1 MIPRISSLEPCSA
14 LCSKYLEALRQEGF
28 KGDLDATRPG
38 RLLCATDNSVYQCM
52 PQAVVFPKDEDDL
65 KAALRVRER
74 DEFKSLVISVRGGG
88 TGTNGQSL
96 SSGVIIDC
104 SRHMK
109 GTRGFDPRRREI
121 WVQPGVIKDELN
133 EMVKKQGLFFSPELS
148 TSSRATVGGMVSDD
162 AAGQGS
168 LKYGRTS
175 THVKAVRAVLLD
187 GSSALFEPVSGKD
200 LEERMA
206 REGLE
211 GEIYRRM
218 VPLLKRVH
226 DKADEIFPKLNR
238 FMTGYDFIHA
248 YDPKSGTVNLARIVC
263 GAEGTLCAISEV
275 LLDLTKLPTFRE
287 LIVVKYENFVAALR
301 NARDLIAAGALSV
314 ETVDSK
320 VLDLAKQDSV
330 WLSVKDYIKEVPGE
344 EISGIN
350 IVEFSG
356 YDKAAEQEK
365 AAALFKGLEERA
377 RTRDGGILGAQLVQT
392 AQGIAAVY
400 GMRKKSV
407 GLLANAAGRRKLVA
421 FTEDTVV
428 PPENLADYIVE
439 FRALLDSKGVPY
451 GMFGHVDTGLMHV
464 RPALDLTTDEDRRKL
479 VEISEAVSDLVGK
492 YGGQMWGEH
501 GRGYRSV
508 FGPKYFGELYPAAR
522 EVKEIFDPANVL
534 NPGKICVPLH
544 NEKDHLVAIDS
555 LMRGDLDRKVPL
567 FVRDGFRGAFACNGN
582 GQCFSYS
589 TAALMC
595 PSYRCTKDRAR
606 SPKGY
611 SELMRDW
618 IGILNERGFS
628 PMAEEASALAGSSLL
643 SFPARLFNTL
653 FRQKGDYSAEILEK
667 IRTCLACKSCKGIC
681 PTHVNAADLNS
692 RFISMY
698 YSRYLRPS
706 MDLLTLN
713 AEWLI
718 PLGAK
723 LPRLS
728 NLALKSR
735 AGKFLMRAL
744 FSLEDL
750 PPFEERSLKSLCDE
764 NAIPLLSARA
774 ALRARPDVVVVADP
788 FTAAYEAHGLIALAR
803 LARSL
808 GFSAGILK
816 PYVNGKLMSVR
827 GARRMFVRYAS
838 RQAGRL
844 QALSNAGMALM
855 GYDPA
860 LTICYRDEYQDL
872 LGPSRGD
879 FNVLL
884 PEEWL
889 ATALAT
895 ERARKALSALSG
907 ALEKASGKEEFSGA
921 WYLFCHCTEAAL
933 LPKSVQDW
941 QSVMAAFGLT
951 LIPVPVAC
959 CGMAG
964 LHGHM
969 SGNLEES
976 RRVYEQNWKWRLHE
990 RPMERCLATG
1000 YSCRSQ
1006 VERMEGRPLMHP
1018 VMVLERLMEEASGG
1032 KAS

>member
-1 MIPRISSLEPCSA
+1 
-14 LCSKYLEALRQEGF
+14 
-28 KGDLDATRPG
+28 
-38 RLLCATDNSVYQCM
+38 
-52 PQAVVFPKDEDDL
+52 
-65 KAALRVRER
+65 
-74 DEFKSLVISVRGGG
+74 
-88 TGTNGQSL
+88 
-96 SSGVIIDC
+96 
-104 SRHMK
+104 
-109 GTRGFDPRRREI
+109 
-121 WVQPGVIKDELN
+121 
-133 EMVKKQGLFFSPELS
+133 
-148 TSSRATVGGMVSDD
+148 
-162 AAGQGS
+162 
-168 LKYGRTS
+168 
-175 THVKAVRAVLLD
+175 
-187 GSSALFEPVSGKD
+187 
-200 LEERMA
+200 
-206 REGLE
+206 
-211 GEIYRRM
+211 
-218 VPLLKRVH
+218 
-226 DKADEIFPKLNR
+226 
-238 FMTGYDFIHA
+238 
-248 YDPKSGTVNLARIVC
+248 
-263 GAEGTLCAISEV
+263 
-275 LLDLTKLPTFRE
+275 
-287 LIVVKYENFVAALR
+287 
-301 NARDLIAAGALSV
+301 
-314 ETVDSK
+314 
-320 VLDLAKQDSV
+320 
-330 WLSVKDYIKEVPGE
+330 
-344 EISGIN
+344 
-350 IVEFSG
+350 
-356 YDKAAEQEK
+356 
-365 AAALFKGLEERA
+365 
-377 RTRDGGILGAQLVQT
+377 
-392 AQGIAAVY
+392 Y

-428 PPENLADYIVE
+428 PPENLADYILE

-479 VEISEAVSDLVGK
+479 VEISSAVSDLVKK

-501 GRGYRSV
+501 GRGYRSC
-508 FGPKYFGELYPAAR
+508 FGEKYFGELYPAAR
-522 EVKEIFDPANVL
+522 EVKEIFDPGNVL

-544 NEKDHLVAIDS
+544 DSKDSLVAIDS

-567 FVRDGFRGAFACNGN
+567 SVRDGFRGAFACNGN

-595 PSYRCTKDRAR
+595 PSYRFSKDRAR

-628 PMAEEASALAGSSLL
+628 PMAEEASAIAISPLMSWPRRLL
-643 SFPARLFNTL
+643 NTL
-653 FRQKGDYSAEILEK
+653 FFSRGDYSTEIMEK

-718 PLGAK
+718 PLGAR

-728 NLALKSR
+728 NMILKS
-735 AGKFLMRAL
+735 GICKGLVRAL

-750 PPFEERSLKSLCDE
+750 PLFDEKPLKALCEE
-764 NAIPLLSARA
+764 NGIPLLSARA
-774 ALRARPDVVVVADP
+774 ALKLKPDVAVVADP
-788 FTAAYEAHGLIALAR
+788 FTAAYEAQGLVALAD
-803 LARSL
+803 LARRL
-808 GFSAGILK
+808 GFTAAILR

-827 GARRMFVRYAS
+827 GARRKFVRFAS

-844 QALSNAGMALM
+844 QALSGAGISLV

-879 FNVLL
+879 FSVLL

-889 ATALAT
+889 CAALAA
-895 ERARKALSALSG
+895 ERAQKALGGIAG
-907 ALEKASGKEEFSGA
+907 ALKEAARKEEYCGD
-921 WYLFCHCTEAAL
+921 WYLFSHCTEAAL

-941 QSVMAAFGLT
+941 QAVMARFNLS
-951 LIPVPVAC
+951 LVPVPVAC

-969 SGNLEES
+969 SSNIAES
-976 RRVYEQNWKWRLHE
+976 RRVYEQNWKPRLAS
-990 RPMERCLATG
+990 RPIARCLATG

-1006 VERMEGRPLMHP
+1006 VERMEGRKISHP
-1018 VMVLERLMEEASGG
+1018 VMVLEHLLKEAQSHAGPSQ
-1032 KAS
+1032 K